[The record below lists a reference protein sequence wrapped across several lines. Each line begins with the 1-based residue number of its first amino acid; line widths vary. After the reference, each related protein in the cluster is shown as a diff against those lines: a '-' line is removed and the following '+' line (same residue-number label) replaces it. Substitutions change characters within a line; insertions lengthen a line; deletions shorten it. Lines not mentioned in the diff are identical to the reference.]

1 MKIKQLRTKNIE
13 FLKKELFSLLQEQF
27 NLRMQLSSKKLNQ
40 THLLKINR
48 KNIAVIKTLLSEKE
62 LLHVKEK

>member
-48 KNIAVIKTLLSEKE
+48 KNIAVIKTLFSEKE
-62 LLHVKEK
+62 LLHVREK